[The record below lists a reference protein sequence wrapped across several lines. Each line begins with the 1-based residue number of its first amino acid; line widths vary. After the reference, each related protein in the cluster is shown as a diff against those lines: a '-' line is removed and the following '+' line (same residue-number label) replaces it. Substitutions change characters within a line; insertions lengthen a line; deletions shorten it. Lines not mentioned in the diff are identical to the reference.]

1 MAPVRVQLVEC
12 DTQTVFHD
20 NRINAPS
27 AKWASPGKGLFR
39 SPVPGRGNY
48 HCRGM
53 PYESRRGGTTQ
64 YSVIVGPMPKAR
76 TTIAVVEDN
85 VGVRTALQQLLR
97 AASFDTLI
105 FASAEEFLS
114 AGAEE
119 RADVLIA
126 DVNLPGMTGVAL
138 VQRLAASG
146 SVLPAILITARD
158 DPATRHLIHQA
169 GRVPRLRK
177 PFSNDDL
184 LGAIRTALSA

>member
-1 MAPVRVQLVEC
+1 
-12 DTQTVFHD
+12 
-20 NRINAPS
+20 
-27 AKWASPGKGLFR
+27 
-39 SPVPGRGNY
+39 
-48 HCRGM
+48 
-53 PYESRRGGTTQ
+53 
-64 YSVIVGPMPKAR
+64 MPKTR

-85 VGVRTALQQLLR
+85 AGVRTALQLLLR
-97 AASFDTLI
+97 SASFDTLI

-114 AGAEE
+114 AGAAE

-146 SVLPAILITARD
+146 SPLPAILITARD